1 MFDPRI
7 EVQREG
13 NTTRRRALKAASTSN
28 STITKLTPSR
38 TSSTISWKLKSR
50 PGPSDAGP
58 SRDGVRYGAQS
69 HAGAK
74 YGRYGDIPMH
84 PSEPHSQF
92 EGSPSPGERGLRQ
105 RHGAGSGSTTYG
117 KHKRKR
123 PRDASPVDV
132 VASRLSEG
140 SNKIVASRCA
150 TKRSGTPTNEHDS
163 TSRSGPPRPIP
174 HLSRAASS
182 SG

>member
-1 MFDPRI
+1 MNKAMFDPRI

-13 NTTRRRALKAASTSN
+13 NTARRRTLKAASTSN

-38 TSSTISWKLKSR
+38 TSSTNPWKLKSR

-74 YGRYGDIPMH
+74 YGRYGDVPMH
-84 PSEPHSQF
+84 PSERHSQF
-92 EGSPSPGERGLRQ
+92 EGSPSPGLRH
-105 RHGAGSGSTTYG
+105 RHGGGSGSTSYG

-123 PRDASPVDV
+123 LRDSSPTDV
-132 VASRLSEG
+132 IASRLLEG
-140 SNKIVASRCA
+140 PNKIAGSRCA
-150 TKRSGTPTNEHDS
+150 AKRSGTPTNEHDS
-163 TSRSGPPRPIP
+163 TSTRSGPPV
-174 HLSRAASS
+174 HLSLT
-182 SG
+182 